1 MNKDV
6 VYVFNRLF
14 SHKKGNS
21 VIFFLQHQ
29 YLEGPML
36 SEVKSDQERHMLY
49 GITYV

>member
-1 MNKDV
+1 MYSTD
-6 VYVFNRLF
+6 Y
-14 SHKKGNS
+14 SAIKKEILS
-21 VIFFLQHQ
+21 FFFLQHQ